1 LHLKSAPKWLVIPA
15 LILVTLSALV
25 LASTTAAQDA
35 AAAKEKTEDL
45 FSLFQTANAI
55 VTEVFRQFQADGK
68 TIPKAS
74 LNQRNQA
81 FLLAEE
87 SRSLLQAGNYS
98 EADNKIIEA
107 LQKLKEALR
116 TVYTTFPEQTSETD
130 LDKAAQ
136 LKSAI
141 TRHYEQLQ
149 QIENLTRTAASA
161 GYNTTKLEAN
171 IQAVKSLLETASNN
185 VDEKRFEAA
194 ASNLAEAKNLID
206 TLLNS
211 VNTFA
216 TDLKT
221 QRLQTYISQTEAR
234 LAAIRKKAEAVS
246 NTASLTALENAE
258 TSLDNAKDYLSSQRI
273 SETLSALANSRASE
287 EKAIEYLEPSVSSRD
302 STSSTALK
310 AVQPP

>member
-15 LILVTLSALV
+15 LILVTLSALM

-35 AAAKEKTEDL
+35 PAAKEKTEDL
-45 FSLFQTANAI
+45 FSLFQTANAT
-55 VTEVFRQFQADGK
+55 VTEVFRQFQAVGK
-68 TIPKAS
+68 TIPQAS

-87 SRSLLQAGNYS
+87 SRNLLQAGNYS

-116 TVYTTFPEQTSETD
+116 TVYTTFPEQTPETD
-130 LDKAAQ
+130 FDRAAQ

-149 QIENLTRTAASA
+149 QIENLTCTAASA

-194 ASNLAEAKNLID
+194 TSNLAEAKNRID

-221 QRLQTYISQTEAR
+221 QRLQTYITQTEAR
-234 LAAIRKKAEAVS
+234 LAAIREKAEAVS
-246 NTASLTALENAE
+246 NTAVLAALENAE
-258 TSLDNAKDYLSSQRI
+258 TSLDNAKDYLSSQQI
-273 SETLSALANSRASE
+273 NETLSALANSRASE
-287 EKAIEYLEPSVSSRD
+287 EEAVEYLEASVSSRD
-302 STSSTALK
+302 STSSAALN